1 MLGDPEMGEC
11 STDVPEM
18 GLPSC
23 ADCLGMELCLCVWVK
38 YVVCCSNMFCLVLL
52 LCSCEV

>member
-23 ADCLGMELCLCVWVK
+23 ADCLGMELCLCVWV
-38 YVVCCSNMFCLVLL
+38 
-52 LCSCEV
+52 